1 MTMRNLL
8 LIFLFIASATMN
20 SQELNCT
27 VVVNAQ
33 QTGDENLP
41 VFKTMERQINE
52 FINKTKWTDKTYLPQ
67 ERINCS
73 MFITIQ
79 DYSSD
84 SFTGTIQVQSSRPVY
99 GSSYGTPVYNY
110 NDKDFSFRYLE
121 FQNMIYNPSQF
132 ESNLISMLTFH
143 VYMILGMD
151 ADSFAQNGGDEY
163 FKQAQTIL
171 QYSQQGSFR
180 GWELQDGQ
188 QTRFVLID
196 NVLSPTYKELRNV
209 MYSYHIGALDLMH
222 ENPKLGK
229 EKIANVL
236 KQLEIMN
243 RRRPNSYLL
252 RVFFDSKADEIEQI
266 FSGGP
271 KVNIVEVQE
280 MLNKV
285 APMHSSKWR
294 NIKF

>member
-1 MTMRNLL
+1 MRNILYIVAF
-8 LIFLFIASATMN
+8 LISFSAV

-41 VFKTMERQINE
+41 VFKTLERQINE
-52 FINKTKWTDKTYLPQ
+52 FINKTKWTDKNYLPQ

-79 DYSSD
+79 SYSSD
-84 SFTGTIQVQSSRPVY
+84 SFSGTIQVQSSRPVY
-99 GSSYGTPVYNY
+99 GSAYGTPVYNY

-121 FQNMIYNPSQF
+121 FQNMVYNPSQF
-132 ESNLISMLTFH
+132 ESNLISVLTFH

-151 ADSFAQNGGDEY
+151 ADSFSQKGGEPY

-171 QYSQQGSFR
+171 QYSQQENFL
-180 GWELQDGQ
+180 GWQQKDGL
-188 QTRFVLID
+188 QTRFTLID

-209 MYSYHIGALDLMH
+209 MYSYHIGALDTMH
-222 ENPKLGK
+222 DNPKLAK
-229 EKIANVL
+229 QKIANSL

-243 RRRPNSYLL
+243 RRRPNSYIL

-271 KVNIVEVQE
+271 SVNIVEMNE
-280 MLNKV
+280 ILNKV

>member
-1 MTMRNLL
+1 MRNILY
-8 LIFLFIASATMN
+8 IVVFLFSISVV

-27 VVVNAQ
+27 IVVNAQ

-52 FINKTKWTDKTYLPQ
+52 FINKTKWTDKSYLPQ

-84 SFTGTIQVQSSRPVY
+84 SFKGTLQIQSSRPVY
-99 GSSYGTPVYNY
+99 ESAYGTPVYNY
-110 NDKDFSFRYLE
+110 NDKDFSFNYLE
-121 FQNMIYNPSQF
+121 YQNMIYNPTQF
-132 ESNLISMLTFH
+132 ESNLISILSFH

-151 ADSFAQNGGDEY
+151 ADSFSQKGGEPY
-163 FKQAQTIL
+163 FQQARTIM
-171 QYSQQGSFR
+171 QYSQQENFK
-180 GWELQDGQ
+180 GWQQKDGL
-188 QTRFVLID
+188 QTRFTLID
-196 NVLSPTYKELRNV
+196 NILSPTYKEIRNV
-209 MYSYHIGALDLMH
+209 MYSYHIGALDTMH
-222 ENPKLGK
+222 ENQKLGK
-229 EKIANVL
+229 QKIANSL
-236 KQLEIMN
+236 KQLEVMN
-243 RRRPNSYLL
+243 RRRPNSYIL

-271 KVNIVEVQE
+271 SVNITQITE

-285 APMHSSKWR
+285 APMHSAKWR

>member
-1 MTMRNLL
+1 MRNLL
-8 LIFLFIASATMN
+8 VIFLFLASATIY

-41 VFKTMERQINE
+41 VFKTLERQINE

-121 FQNMIYNPSQF
+121 FQNMIYNPTQF

-209 MYSYHIGALDLMH
+209 MYSYHIGALDLMN

-229 EKIANVL
+229 EKVANVL
-236 KQLEIMN
+236 KQLEVMN

>member
-1 MTMRNLL
+1 MRNILYICL
-8 LIFLFIASATMN
+8 FLFTVSITA
-20 SQELNCT
+20 QELNCT

-41 VFKTMERQINE
+41 VFKTLQRQINE
-52 FINKTKWTDKTYLPQ
+52 FINKTKWTDKNYLPQ

-110 NDKDFSFRYLE
+110 NDRDFSFRYLE
-121 FQNMIYNPSQF
+121 YQNMIYNPTQF
-132 ESNLISMLTFH
+132 ESNLISVLTFH

-151 ADSFAQNGGDEY
+151 ADSFSQKGGEPY
-163 FKQAQTIL
+163 FEQARTIL
-171 QYSQQGSFR
+171 QYSQQENYK
-180 GWELQDGQ
+180 GWQQQDGL
-188 QTRFVLID
+188 QTRFTLID

-222 ENPKLGK
+222 DNQKLAK
-229 EKIANVL
+229 EKIANSL
-236 KQLEIMN
+236 KQLNVMN
-243 RRRPNSYLL
+243 QRRPNSYIL
-252 RVFFDSKADEIEQI
+252 RVFFDAKAEEIQQI
-266 FSGGP
+266 FGSGP
-271 KVNIVEVQE
+271 SVNIVELKE
-280 MLNKV
+280 ILSKI

>member
-1 MTMRNLL
+1 MRNLL
-8 LIFLFIASATMN
+8 IVFSLLLSLASF

-41 VFKTMERQINE
+41 VFKTLERQINE
-52 FINKTKWTDKTYLPQ
+52 FINKTKWTGQDYLPQ

-110 NDKDFSFRYLE
+110 NDKDFTFRYLE
-121 FQNMIYNPSQF
+121 YQNMIYNPTQF
-132 ESNLISMLTFH
+132 ESNLISVLTFH

-151 ADSFAQNGGDEY
+151 ADSFAQNGGDPY

-171 QYSQQGSFR
+171 QYSQQGNDK
-180 GWELQDGQ
+180 GWDLQDGQ
-188 QTRFVLID
+188 QTRYVLID
-196 NVLSPTYKELRNV
+196 NVLSPTYKEMRNV
-209 MYSYHIGALDLMH
+209 MYSYHIGALDLMN

-236 KQLEIMN
+236 KQLGNMN
-243 RRRPNSYLL
+243 RRRPNSYIL

-271 KVNIVEVQE
+271 KVNIVEVTE

>member
-1 MTMRNLL
+1 M
-8 LIFLFIASATMN
+8 

-41 VFKTMERQINE
+41 VFKTLESQINE
-52 FINKTKWTDKTYLPQ
+52 FINKTQWTDKNYLPQ

-79 DYSSD
+79 SYLSD

-110 NDKDFSFRYLE
+110 NDKNFSFKYLE
-121 FQNMIYNPSQF
+121 FQNMLYNPSQY
-132 ESNLISMLTFH
+132 ESNLISVLAFH
-143 VYMILGMD
+143 VSMILGMD
-151 ADSFAQNGGDEY
+151 ADSFSQKGGEPY
-163 FKQAQTIL
+163 FNQAQTIL
-171 QYSQQGSFR
+171 QYSQQENFS
-180 GWELQDGQ
+180 GWQQKDGL
-188 QTRFVLID
+188 QTRFTLID

-209 MYSYHIGALDLMH
+209 MYSYHIGALDTMY
-222 ENPKLGK
+222 ENQKLAK
-229 EKIANVL
+229 EKIANSL
-236 KQLEIMN
+236 KQLEVMN
-243 RRRPNSYLL
+243 RRRPNSYIL
-252 RVFFDSKADEIEQI
+252 RVFFDAKADEIEEI

-271 KVNIVEVQE
+271 SVNIAE
-280 MLNKV
+280 MNEILTKV
-285 APMHSSKWR
+285 APMHASKWR

>member
-1 MTMRNLL
+1 MRNFIYILA
-8 LIFLFIASATMN
+8 FLVSLPATA
-20 SQELNCT
+20 QELNCT
-27 VVVNAQ
+27 VVLNAQ

-41 VFKTMERQINE
+41 VFKTLQRQINE
-52 FINKTKWTDKTYLPQ
+52 FVNKTKWTDKNYLPQ

-79 DYSSD
+79 SYSSD
-84 SFTGTIQVQSSRPVY
+84 SFSGTIQVQSSRPVY

-110 NDKDFSFRYLE
+110 NDKDFAFRYLE

-132 ESNLISMLTFH
+132 ESNLISVLAFH

-151 ADSFAQNGGDEY
+151 ADSFSQKGGEPY
-163 FKQAQTIL
+163 FEQAQTIL
-171 QYSQQGSFR
+171 QYSQQENFL
-180 GWELQDGQ
+180 GWQQKDGL
-188 QTRFVLID
+188 QTRFTLID

-209 MYSYHIGALDLMH
+209 MYSYHIGALDIMH
-222 ENPKLGK
+222 ENPKLAK
-229 EKIANVL
+229 EKIANTL
-236 KQLEIMN
+236 KQLQVMN
-243 RRRPNSYLL
+243 RRRPNSYIL
-252 RVFFDSKADEIEQI
+252 RVFFDAKADEIEQI

-271 KVNIVEVQE
+271 SVNIVEMNE
-280 MLNKV
+280 ILNKV

>member
-1 MTMRNLL
+1 MRNLL

>member
-1 MTMRNLL
+1 MRKIVF
-8 LIFLFIASATMN
+8 LIALMFSVVSLA
-20 SQELNCT
+20 QELNCT

-41 VFKTMERQINE
+41 VFKTLQRQIND
-52 FINKTKWTDKTYLPQ
+52 FVNKTKWTDDVYLPQ

-84 SFTGTIQVQSSRPVY
+84 SFTGTIQVQSSRPIY

-121 FQNMIYNPSQF
+121 FQNMVYNPSQY
-132 ESNLISMLTFH
+132 ESNLISVLTFH

-151 ADSFAQNGGDEY
+151 ADSFSQNGGDPY

-171 QYSQQGSFR
+171 QYSQQENYK
-180 GWELQDGQ
+180 GWQQKDGL
-188 QTRFVLID
+188 QTRFTLID

-209 MYSYHIGALDLMH
+209 MYAYHIGALDTMS
-222 ENPKLGK
+222 EKPKLAK

-236 KQLEIMN
+236 RQLEVMN

-252 RVFFDSKADEIEQI
+252 RVFFDAKAEEIEQI

-271 KVNIVEVQE
+271 TVNIKVVTET
-280 MLNKV
+280 LNKI
-285 APMHSSKWR
+285 APMHSAKWR

>member
-1 MTMRNLL
+1 MRNLL

-110 NDKDFSFRYLE
+110 N
-121 FQNMIYNPSQF
+121 
-132 ESNLISMLTFH
+132 
-143 VYMILGMD
+143 
-151 ADSFAQNGGDEY
+151 
-163 FKQAQTIL
+163 
-171 QYSQQGSFR
+171 
-180 GWELQDGQ
+180 
-188 QTRFVLID
+188 
-196 NVLSPTYKELRNV
+196 
-209 MYSYHIGALDLMH
+209 
-222 ENPKLGK
+222 
-229 EKIANVL
+229 
-236 KQLEIMN
+236 
-243 RRRPNSYLL
+243 
-252 RVFFDSKADEIEQI
+252 
-266 FSGGP
+266 
-271 KVNIVEVQE
+271 
-280 MLNKV
+280 
-285 APMHSSKWR
+285 
-294 NIKF
+294 

>member
-1 MTMRNLL
+1 MRNILYIFAF
-8 LIFLFIASATMN
+8 LISVSAM

-41 VFKTMERQINE
+41 VFKTLERQINE
-52 FINKTKWTDKTYLPQ
+52 FINKTKWTDKNYLPQ

-79 DYSSD
+79 SYSSD
-84 SFTGTIQVQSSRPVY
+84 SFSGTIQVQSSRPVY
-99 GSSYGTPVYNY
+99 GSAYGTPVYNY

-121 FQNMIYNPSQF
+121 FQNMVYNPSQF
-132 ESNLISMLTFH
+132 ESNLISVLTFH
-143 VYMILGMD
+143 VNMILGMD
-151 ADSFAQNGGDEY
+151 ADSFSQKGGEPY
-163 FKQAQTIL
+163 FEQAQTIL
-171 QYSQQGSFR
+171 QYSQQENFL
-180 GWELQDGQ
+180 GWQQKDGL
-188 QTRFVLID
+188 QTRFTLID

-209 MYSYHIGALDLMH
+209 MYSYHIGALDTMH
-222 ENPKLGK
+222 ENQKLAK
-229 EKIANVL
+229 QKIANSL
-236 KQLEIMN
+236 KQLEVMN
-243 RRRPNSYLL
+243 RRRPNSYIL
-252 RVFFDSKADEIEQI
+252 RVFFDSKAEEIEQI

-271 KVNIVEVQE
+271 SVNIVEMNE
-280 MLNKV
+280 ILNKV

>member
-1 MTMRNLL
+1 MRNAL
-8 LIFLFIASATMN
+8 FLFVFLFSINSF

-41 VFKTMERQINE
+41 VFKTMQRQISD
-52 FINKTKWTDKTYLPQ
+52 FVNKTKWTDKGYLAQ

-84 SFTGTIQVQSSRPVY
+84 SFTATIQVQSSRPVY
-99 GSSYGTPVYNY
+99 GSAYGTPVYNY

-121 FQNMIYNPSQF
+121 YQNMVYNPSQY
-132 ESNLISMLTFH
+132 ESNFISVLSFH

-151 ADSFAQNGGDEY
+151 ADSFSQNGGDSY

-171 QYSQQGSFR
+171 QYSQQENFK
-180 GWELQDGQ
+180 GWQQKDGL
-188 QTRFVLID
+188 QTRFTLID
-196 NVLSPTYKELRNV
+196 NILSPTYKELRNV
-209 MYSYHIGALDLMH
+209 MYSYHIGALDTMH
-222 ENPKLGK
+222 KNQKLGK

-236 KQLEIMN
+236 QQLEMMN
-243 RRRPNSYLL
+243 RRRPNSYIL
-252 RVFFDSKADEIEQI
+252 RVFFDAKADEIEQI

-271 KVNIVEVQE
+271 NVNVVALSET
-280 MLNKV
+280 LKKV
-285 APMHSSKWR
+285 APMHSAKWR